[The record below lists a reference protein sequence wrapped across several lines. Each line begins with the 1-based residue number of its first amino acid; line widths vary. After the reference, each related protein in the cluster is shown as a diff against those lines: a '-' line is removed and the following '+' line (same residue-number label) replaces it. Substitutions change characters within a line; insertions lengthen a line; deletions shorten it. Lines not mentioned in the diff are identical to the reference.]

1 MWGVNL
7 TKTIES
13 IQSFFQWFIDIFKT
27 IGEVLTTLIDILGIA
42 VEYLKNVLSVLPG
55 WAYAVVVVLIIVC
68 VLYKV
73 LGREGNA

>member
-1 MWGVNL
+1 MV
-7 TKTIES
+7 KIIDS
-13 IQSFFQWFIDIFKT
+13 VQSFFQWFIDLFKT
-27 IGEVLTTLIDILGIA
+27 LGQVITTLIDILGIA
-42 VEYLKNVLSVLPG
+42 VEYLQNVLSVLPG

>member
-1 MWGVNL
+1 M
-7 TKTIES
+7 TKILEY

-27 IGEVLTTLIDILGIA
+27 IGDVLSSVIRILGIC
-42 VEYLKNVLSVLPG
+42 VDYLRNVLSILPG

>member
-1 MWGVNL
+1 M
-7 TKTIES
+7 TKALEYL
-13 IQSFFQWFIDIFKT
+13 QSFFQWFIDIFKI
-27 IGEVLTTLIDILGIA
+27 IGDVLASVVRILGIC
-42 VEYLKNVLSVLPG
+42 VDYLKNVLSILPG